1 MILSWKNILWFQRV
15 SEHVLELGHYE
26 IKESKVCITHSD
38 CVKKKKTYSIHFII
52 PMLMKVYLYCLFPP
66 IDWFTRSLDAEFI
79 DVTSCFV
86 FAKRKKGGGE
96 GGCFCDS
103 FEVIPQWRCVMY
115 IQKSQHISPQFDQLS
130 LSIQYFFVRW
140 AFLQCWSCR
149 RDYLTGI
156 VTGSPGRR
164 RSHSNS
170 VNTITQTLPT
180 PRIRNI
186 SPVRNDAMILGEKRC
201 VINSHELKRQ
211 PKGL

>member
-130 LSIQYFFVRW
+130 LSTV
-140 AFLQCWSCR
+140 FLCSLSISSVLELQARLFDWNS
-149 RDYLTGI
+149 DGQ
-156 VTGSPGRR
+156 PGQK
-164 RSHSNS
+164 
-170 VNTITQTLPT
+170 TFTLKLGQHHHTNAPN
-180 PRIRNI
+180 PKDQKHQP
-186 SPVRNDAMILGEKRC
+186 SQEWCNDSRGETVCDK
-201 VINSHELKRQ
+201 
-211 PKGL
+211 